1 MYMRMRNPARPFL
14 LVSHA
19 DGSIYGPA
27 GARLG
32 KPMRHA
38 SRYDRDWL
46 QPGQTVVPLRRF
58 RHVMVVT
65 RGEPVTSEWASSQL
79 MDEVD
84 MLRLTWLQC
93 NDAHLSFISAMDRY
107 RDKNR

>member
-1 MYMRMRNPARPFL
+1 
-14 LVSHA
+14 
-19 DGSIYGPA
+19 
-27 GARLG
+27 
-32 KPMRHA
+32 
-38 SRYDRDWL
+38 
-46 QPGQTVVPLRRF
+46 
-58 RHVMVVT
+58 MVVT